1 MRHSRILVLLLA
13 FSFIVVLSGIAQ
25 QQAEETVTCPV
36 SGKVIKKSEAKATYE
51 YNGKTYYFC
60 SETCKEKFIKN
71 PEKYIK
77 KEAKGKACGSMMG
90 FMGLKDVDVNIEN
103 LDNGVIVKIMSKDP
117 DTVKKIQ
124 ENVAKMN
131 KMMGKHKAKTCKE
144 KVKKEE
150 KKK

>member
-1 MRHSRILVLLLA
+1 MRHSRILVLFLA

-36 SGKVIKKSEAKATYE
+36 TGKEIKKSEAKATYE
-51 YNGKTYYFC
+51 YSGKTYYFC
-60 SETCKEKFIKN
+60 SETCKEKFIEN
-71 PEKYIK
+71 PEKYTK
-77 KEAKGKACGSMMG
+77 KEAEGKACGSMMG
-90 FMGLKDVDVNIEN
+90 FMGLKDVEVNIEN
-103 LDNGVIVKIMSKDP
+103 LDNGVVVKITSKDP

-124 ENVAKMN
+124 ENVAKMS
-131 KMMGKHKAKTCKE
+131 KHKAATCKK